1 MTGPMSLPDDLP
13 EPVDD
18 GAAAHLPGT
27 AIPPIELPTT
37 HGELLR
43 LDRLGSGWIVIYVY
57 PMTGVPGRAPP
68 QDWDAI
74 PGARGCTPEACGFR
88 DHSRELEALDAS
100 VVGISSQDAGEQLE
114 AVERLGLPYPLAS
127 DPEMRLADAL
137 ALPTFDADGRR
148 FYKRLTLVVRDAT
161 VEHVFYPVFPPD
173 RHAAEVLDW
182 LTERRG
188 RA

>member
-1 MTGPMSLPDDLP
+1 
-13 EPVDD
+13 
-18 GAAAHLPGT
+18 
-27 AIPPIELPTT
+27 
-37 HGELLR
+37 
-43 LDRLGSGWIVIYVY
+43 
-57 PMTGVPGRAPP
+57 
-68 QDWDAI
+68 
-74 PGARGCTPEACGFR
+74 
-88 DHSRELEALDAS
+88 
-100 VVGISSQDAGEQLE
+100 
-114 AVERLGLPYPLAS
+114 
-127 DPEMRLADAL
+127 MRLADAL